1 MTLPRPHHNRLLALG
16 AALTLLLTGCGGNTS
31 AVRPAEVNPV
41 ISQQN
46 MATTHTSLDTQG
58 QSDYMMAVNS
68 YKNSNLKTAETMFLA
83 MTQTHPELAGPHAN
97 LGMIYNTQGESGKAE
112 VAFNQALTLKSDMP
126 EVYNQLAILQ
136 RNKGE
141 FNKALQSYQAG
152 LKVAPDNPNLLIN
165 LGILYDLYLNQP
177 QEALKL
183 WQRYKA
189 ISGEDKQVDTWIA
202 DINQR
207 SISQ

>member
-68 YKNSNLKTAETMFLA
+68 YKNGNLKTAETMFLA
-83 MTQTHPELAGPHAN
+83 MTQTHPELAGPRAN

-207 SISQ
+207 STSQ